1 MAAAEIDKD
10 ETSDGGG
17 GGDGFDAFL
26 ELINSPSKS
35 NDDVDIE
42 QRSETSTTNSHTAFI
57 DYLKSPDNTPALP
70 PSPTKKKAA
79 SSVATSLFP
88 IETIDDDIPPIKKRS
103 NCEAI
108 GDKVDESISGFF
120 YRIGHFCSY
129 RPKTTIALSLAF
141 AILCAGGMAKLNTEN
156 RPEKVSVHF
165 VSLMYC
171 CIILY
176 SKPLQYLF
184 FNCNYLYQYLIT

>member
-1 MAAAEIDKD
+1 MVAVDTNNIQD

-17 GGDGFDAFL
+17 DGFNAFL
-26 ELINSPSKS
+26 DIVYSPTSKS

-57 DYLKSPDNTPALP
+57 DYLKSPDKTPAPP
-70 PSPTKKKAA
+70 PSPKKKAA
-79 SSVATSLFP
+79 SSSVAATSNNLP
-88 IETIDDDIPPIKKRS
+88 TETVDDDIPTKKRS

-129 RPKTTIALSLAF
+129 RPKTTIALSLAI

-156 RPEKVSVHF
+156 RPEKVSVLFILFH
-165 VSLMYC
+165 
-171 CIILY
+171 CIAV
-176 SKPLQYLF
+176 LF
-184 FNCNYLYQYLIT
+184 FYLTFAIFIFIY

>member
-1 MAAAEIDKD
+1 MVAVDTNNTQD

-17 GGDGFDAFL
+17 GDGFNAFL
-26 ELINSPSKS
+26 DIVYSPTSKS
-35 NDDVDIE
+35 NDDDIE

-57 DYLKSPDNTPALP
+57 DYLKSPDKTPAPP
-70 PSPTKKKAA
+70 PSPKKKAA
-79 SSVATSLFP
+79 SSSVAATSNNLP
-88 IETIDDDIPPIKKRS
+88 TETVDDDDTPTKKRS

-129 RPKTTIALSLAF
+129 RPKTTIALSLAI

-156 RPEKVSVHF
+156 RPEKVSVLFILFH
-165 VSLMYC
+165 
-171 CIILY
+171 CIAV
-176 SKPLQYLF
+176 LF
-184 FNCNYLYQYLIT
+184 FYLTFAIFIY

>member
-1 MAAAEIDKD
+1 MVAVDTNNTQD

-17 GGDGFDAFL
+17 DGFNAFL
-26 ELINSPSKS
+26 DIVYSPTSRS
-35 NDDVDIE
+35 YDVDVE

-57 DYLKSPDNTPALP
+57 DYLKSPDKTPAPP
-70 PSPTKKKAA
+70 PSPKKKAA
-79 SSVATSLFP
+79 SSSVAASNNLGTVV
-88 IETIDDDIPPIKKRS
+88 DDDTPTKKRS

-129 RPKTTIALSLAF
+129 RPKTTIALSLAI

-156 RPEKVSVHF
+156 RPEKVSVLF
-165 VSLMYC
+165 
-171 CIILY
+171 ILF
-176 SKPLQYLF
+176 LNVL
-184 FNCNYLYQYLIT
+184 LYYIFI

>member
-1 MAAAEIDKD
+1 MVAVDTNNTQD

-17 GGDGFDAFL
+17 DGFNAFL
-26 ELINSPSKS
+26 DIVYSPTSKS
-35 NDDVDIE
+35 NDYDIE

-57 DYLKSPDNTPALP
+57 DYLKSPDKTPAPP
-70 PSPTKKKAA
+70 PSPKKKVAS
-79 SSVATSLFP
+79 SSVAATSNNLP
-88 IETIDDDIPPIKKRS
+88 TETVDDGHIPKRS

-129 RPKTTIALSLAF
+129 RPKTTIALSLAI

-156 RPEKVSVHF
+156 RPEKVSVLFILFHCIA
-165 VSLMYC
+165 VSY
-171 CIILY
+171 
-176 SKPLQYLF
+176 F
-184 FNCNYLYQYLIT
+184 FM